1 MSRLVVLVIL
11 PMCQTI
17 SLPTGQNYIEVHG
30 LSCANDF
37 CPQCGMYA
45 GVCDKYCAFCVAP
58 EAPSQDLYCFAFGTG
73 SDTHGLQHVDM
84 EGAQC
89 SEQPSD
95 EGFVAM
101 GTVCTVRCD
110 EGYDGDPQ
118 EFSCDS
124 DEQWHLSSAAAMPCT
139 LRTCPN
145 FSTQVIT
152 TGHMHLVAD
161 CIAAHPGAVCE
172 AACDRGYLAQRG
184 TSSVF
189 TCDATGTWQGDLIC
203 DLELQLPVGLPV
215 PEPEPEPLPVPA
227 GGEGTGAFDPSE
239 CFVGDYTEERCCD
252 RLKGPEG
259 DPTCWSDRKR

>member
-1 MSRLVVLVIL
+1 M
-11 PMCQTI
+11 
-17 SLPTGQNYIEVHG
+17 HG

-37 CPQCGMYA
+37 CPQCGIYNGA
-45 GVCDKYCAFCVAP
+45 CDKYCEFCVAP

-124 DEQWHLSSAAAMPCT
+124 DEQWHLSSAAVPCT
-139 LRTCPN
+139 LRTCPD
-145 FSTQVIT
+145 FSTQVVT
-152 TGHMHLVAD
+152 DGHMHLVAD
-161 CIAAHPGAVCE
+161 CIAAHPGGDCE
-172 AACDRGYLAQRG
+172 AACDQGYLAQQG
-184 TSSVF
+184 TSSLF
-189 TCDATGTWQGDLIC
+189 TCDATGTWQGGLVC
-203 DLELQLPVGLPV
+203 EFELQLPVGLPV

-227 GGEGTGAFDPSE
+227 GTGAFDPSE

-252 RLKGPEG
+252 RINGPEG